1 MRAGPQPSPSS
12 VEEQAAPSRGP
23 LSTLPSAGPLAK
35 AGSWQ
40 EAWATHRMLP
50 ATRGPRGHW
59 GMGVCMP
66 GKWPLGGELE
76 VAREGLARHFM
87 GV

>member
-1 MRAGPQPSPSS
+1 
-12 VEEQAAPSRGP
+12 
-23 LSTLPSAGPLAK
+23 
-35 AGSWQ
+35 
-40 EAWATHRMLP
+40 
-50 ATRGPRGHW
+50 
-59 GMGVCMP
+59 MGVCMP